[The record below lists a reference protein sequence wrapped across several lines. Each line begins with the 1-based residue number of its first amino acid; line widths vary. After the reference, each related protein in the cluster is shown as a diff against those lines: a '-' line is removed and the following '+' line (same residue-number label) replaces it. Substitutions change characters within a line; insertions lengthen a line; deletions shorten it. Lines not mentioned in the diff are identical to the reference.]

1 MNYCGAFQ
9 FLMYS
14 IGNFRGVISEE
25 DKYWRNL
32 IMKIAMRMLVLTL
45 VFSAASFSNISF
57 EGPGTI
63 PPDPPV
69 AAA

>member
-1 MNYCGAFQ
+1 
-9 FLMYS
+9 
-14 IGNFRGVISEE
+14 
-25 DKYWRNL
+25 
-32 IMKIAMRMLVLTL
+32 MKIAMRMLVLTL